1 MLAIT
6 LVAATLVVAS
16 GAWPSENFQPTD
28 ASLQGTQEME
38 NDAMDAGY
46 PEYFRENELEESD
59 VMFYENPANIEG
71 FLDAIV
77 TVPKLKIGQS
87 IEVVYTNPKTG
98 ALSVNLVTATND
110 VALHFNPR
118 FSTSGGYVV
127 LNTLRRSRGGWQKE
141 LHPSGYPFP
150 ANNVRTRVTV
160 RITVQ
165 ASGFLISV
173 NGINISLFAY
183 RPGLR
188 YDTVRKI
195 TWVAPA
201 DAVLESVKLTF

>member
-1 MLAIT
+1 LYFLLT
-6 LVAATLVVAS
+6 AA
-16 GAWPSENFQPTD
+16 F
-28 ASLQGTQEME
+28 LQ
-38 NDAMDAGY
+38 
-46 PEYFRENELEESD
+46 
-59 VMFYENPANIEG
+59 
-71 FLDAIV
+71 IV

-110 VALHFNPR
+110 VALHVNPR
-118 FSTSGGYVV
+118 YSTTGGYLV
-127 LNTLRRSRGGWQKE
+127 LNTLIHGRWQKE
-141 LHPSGYPFP
+141 IHPAGYPFP